1 MFSAQLKLFIR
12 TSQTVWVWTGVGF
25 SWREEVA
32 QLHSEETPLGE
43 EEEVCDGGGFSGIW
57 GTTCCGTTAIVSG
70 LRLKKSFKIH
80 TTRHI
85 NIANSLLTLNCLII
99 NKVVNCSKTAC
110 DYIKKHKADRK
121 MQTINNIAGRLPE
134 NSRNR
139 FVDRPS
145 KKAVR
150 QTKKI
155 RLFIEGWSVIFW
167 LKICISYGCLYYLI
181 SNNLHLEWHTPIWPY
196 LFELK

>member
-70 LRLKKSFKIH
+70 LRLKKSFKTH

-85 NIANSLLTLNCLII
+85 NITLTHCSLSIAWLI
-99 NKVVNCSKTAC
+99 NKLVNCSKTAC
-110 DYIKKHKADRK
+110 DYIEKHKAHRK
-121 MQTINNIAGRLPE
+121 MQIITTIKTSTKRNNC
-134 NSRNR
+134 
-139 FVDRPS
+139 
-145 KKAVR
+145 
-150 QTKKI
+150 QTI
-155 RLFIEGWSVIFW
+155 LCSIF
-167 LKICISYGCLYYLI
+167 S
-181 SNNLHLEWHTPIWPY
+181 
-196 LFELK
+196 